1 MSKRKYDKG
10 KCVTSI
16 DELFEY
22 PFFIFERD
30 SFRKTYAAGWIRS
43 FQCQVDI
50 IISLIN
56 VCLWL
61 RKYHKNRRNNGRV
74 D

>member
-43 FQCQVDI
+43 LQCQVVHNY
-50 IISLIN
+50 ISN
-56 VCLWL
+56 KCLFVAE
-61 RKYHKNRRNNGRV
+61 KIQ
-74 D
+74 